1 MEIAVLGGGN
11 GSLAAAA
18 DLSSNGHKVRYWRR
32 NSKAISILKSAQNII
47 RLKDFSG
54 TKNIK
59 ISKVTSNISEAIKGA
74 ELIVCPIPATGQ
86 LDIANLITPHLE
98 SKQVVL
104 LPPGSFGSWIMAKSL
119 DNANN
124 KADVSFSESGTLPY
138 LARLNGPQTIAITTR
153 ATRLPTGIF
162 PLKNKTH
169 ALSVLKKAYP
179 AIEDCGDI
187 LSAALMNAGPIIHP
201 PLIVMNAGPIEHFDY
216 WDIHNE
222 GTQPAIRKVTTSLDN
237 ERIKIRK
244 TLGYHTHHFPLADH
258 YNPEGEEWMYGN
270 VAHEKLID
278 SGDWREKLILTEHRY
293 MREDIEI
300 GLAFMVSVA
309 KWANVAT
316 PVAEGLLSIG
326 SAVCCSDF
334 AKNGRTIENL
344 NLSNY
349 KIPEI
354 QTLLKEGFK

>member
-59 ISKVTSNISEAIKGA
+59 ISKVTSNISETIKGA

>member
-237 ERIKIRK
+237 ERIKIRQ

>member
-59 ISKVTSNISEAIKGA
+59 ISKVTSNISETIKGA

-349 KIPEI
+349 KISEI

>member
-32 NSKAISILKSAQNII
+32 NSKAISILKSAQNIL

-162 PLKNKTH
+162 PLKNRTH

-237 ERIKIRK
+237 ERVKIRK

-349 KIPEI
+349 KISEI

>member
-32 NSKAISILKSAQNII
+32 NSKAISILKSAQNIL

-162 PLKNKTH
+162 PLKNRTH

-237 ERIKIRK
+237 ERVKIRK

-326 SAVCCSDF
+326 SAVCGSDF

-349 KIPEI
+349 KISEI

>member
-349 KIPEI
+349 KISEI